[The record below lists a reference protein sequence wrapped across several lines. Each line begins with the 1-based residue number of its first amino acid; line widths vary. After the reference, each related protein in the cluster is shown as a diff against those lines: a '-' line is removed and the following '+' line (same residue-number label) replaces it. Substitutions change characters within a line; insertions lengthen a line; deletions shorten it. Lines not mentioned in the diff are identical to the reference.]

1 MSNDKFPVGQR
12 VRLIC
17 ECHFGMTG
25 VVLESTVDYADACM
39 VELDGFTPKCSFPTL
54 YESLEPIE

>member
-12 VRLIC
+12 VHLIC

-25 VVLESTVDYADACM
+25 VVAKSAVDYGDACM
-39 VELDGFTPKCSFPTL
+39 VELDCFEPKCSFPTL